1 MRMMRNAVVVSALL
15 LACSIA
21 VAQNA
26 APAAASTHSMA
37 TSTNPTEIGQ
47 FQTIEDKWS
56 TAENKHDQYG
66 LDLVLSPLLVNV
78 GEDGNITTHDQQIVK
93 AITNDDKMYYLSQ
106 KVVTVRMLGD
116 VAVVNGTYTLRHR
129 EDSGKVVV
137 DNGVFTHVFQQ
148 QRGRWSC
155 INAQRTLV
163 NEAANTRSR
172 EKAREKKPAAKG
184 SSFSL
189 HVPFFGK
196 GDK

>member
-1 MRMMRNAVVVSALL
+1 MMRNFAVVSALL
-15 LACSIA
+15 LASSIA

-26 APAAASTHSMA
+26 APAAASAGAIA
-37 TSTNPTEIGQ
+37 TSTNPAEIRQ
-47 FQTIEDKWS
+47 FQTIEDQWS

-78 GEDGNITTHDQQIVK
+78 GEDGNITTHDQQIAK
-93 AITNDDKMYYLSQ
+93 AITNDDKMYYLAQ
-106 KVVTVRMLGD
+106 KVVAVRMLGD

-155 INAQRTLV
+155 INAQRTRV
-163 NEAANTRSR
+163 SETSNT
-172 EKAREKKPAAKG
+172 ENHAKAKEKKSAAKG

-196 GDK
+196 SGK